1 MNKAIFLDRDGTIN
15 IDKGYVYKL
24 DDFEFLPGAREALR
38 IFQDLGF
45 LLIIVTNQSGIARG
59 YYTEE
64 DYLKLDKAMREDLS
78 LHGIEMTDSFFCP
91 HLPDGEI
98 KKYSLEC
105 DCRKPKLGMYE
116 RAIRKY
122 NIDLKNSICIGD
134 KERDVALCK
143 KFQKT
148 IGYVL
153 YQDEEKQIKNIKYI
167 KGGLLEAA
175 EKVRSNARLDQT
187 NSGRKGGFVKSVRE
201 WKLLKGTGTSWIK
214 NDRDT

>member
-59 YYTEE
+59 YYTED
-64 DYLKLDKAMREDLS
+64 DYLRLDKGLKEDLD
-78 LHGIEMTDSFFCP
+78 LHGIEITDSFFCP
-91 HLPDGEI
+91 HLPDGKI
-98 KKYSLEC
+98 PKYAIEC

-116 RAIRKY
+116 KAIKKY
-122 NIDLKNSICIGD
+122 NIDINHSICIGD

-143 KFQKT
+143 KHKKVNG
-148 IGYVL
+148 IVL
-153 YQDEEKQIKNIKYI
+153 YQEENKTVENIRYI
-167 KGGLLEAA
+167 NGGLLEAA
-175 EKVRSNARLDQT
+175 EKVRDNARLDQT
-187 NSGRKGGFVKSVRE
+187 DTGRKGGFISSVRE
-201 WKLLKGTGTSWIK
+201 WKLHKRT
-214 NDRDT
+214 